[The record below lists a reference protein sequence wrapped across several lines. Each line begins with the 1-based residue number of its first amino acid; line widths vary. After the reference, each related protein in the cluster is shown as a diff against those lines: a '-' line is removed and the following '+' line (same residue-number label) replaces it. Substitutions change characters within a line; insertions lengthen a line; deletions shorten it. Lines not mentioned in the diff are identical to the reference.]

1 MLSTSNVVSMQKTDL
16 SKLTGMIR
24 ACTNRCGKIRYEL
37 FYGYMNRSSYQT
49 TKTNITCP
57 LLPPKILYEDHYCVP
72 HTCTRNLF
80 VISTP
85 IYNGYNMENICEN
98 SCDMQEPKNIVN
110 NSNQV
115 HT

>member
-1 MLSTSNVVSMQKTDL
+1 MLSTYNVVSMQKTDL

-24 ACTNRCGKIRYEL
+24 ACTNRCGKSRYEL

-49 TKTNITCP
+49 KKTHI
-57 LLPPKILYEDHYCVP
+57 
-72 HTCTRNLF
+72 TRNLF

-98 SCDMQEPKNIVN
+98 YCDMQEPKNIVN